1 MKSIFFIPVFF
12 FTLVSLS
19 AAVTNT
25 VNNNDNG
32 SEPTFQDFL
41 AQFPKASLPYAFEAD
56 DMQAQL
62 EKRAAAPKATRLAW
76 EYYQFLPMLEE
87 SARLNRM
94 PVYPEA
100 VAAFETTEHFA
111 VLYNTGRAFT
121 KNLKSYHISV
131 FDKAGNHLATH
142 FVAGA
147 NAETITEAIIDE
159 TLNADVQ
166 AYQVN
171 WAKEYRKGENDGNA
185 IVGLTPAGRQNISL
199 TEGNAVE
206 QVLWAYNYAPTTTEN
221 TFTADAK

>member
-12 FTLVSLS
+12 FTLVSLF
-19 AAVTNT
+19 ATTTNT
-25 VNNNDNG
+25 VNNDNG

-41 AQFPKASLPYAFEAD
+41 AQFPKANLPYAFEAD

-62 EKRAAAPKATRLAW
+62 ENRTAAPKGARLAW
-76 EYYQFLPMLEE
+76 EFYQFLPMLEE

-100 VAAFETTEHFA
+100 VAAFETQEYYA

-121 KNLKSYHISV
+121 KNLKSYHVSV
-131 FDKAGNHLATH
+131 FDKAGNHLSTH

-159 TLNADVQ
+159 ALNADVQ
-166 AYQVN
+166 AYQIN
-171 WAKEYRKGENDGNA
+171 WAKEYRKGANDGNA
-185 IVGLTPAGRQNISL
+185 IIGLTPAGRQNIAL
-199 TEGNAVE
+199 TTGNAVE
-206 QVLWAYNYAPTTTEN
+206 QVRWASNFSTNASDN
-221 TFTADAK
+221 MFTAEAK